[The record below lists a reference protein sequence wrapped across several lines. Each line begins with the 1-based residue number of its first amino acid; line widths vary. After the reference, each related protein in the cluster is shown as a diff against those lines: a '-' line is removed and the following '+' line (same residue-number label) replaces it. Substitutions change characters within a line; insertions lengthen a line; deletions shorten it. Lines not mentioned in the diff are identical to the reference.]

1 VGLVV
6 DTSALV
12 DVEREEIDLDR
23 AVTELGDPPV
33 VMPAI
38 VLAEL
43 LAGVRLARGRRAA
56 AARQAR
62 VTALRGRVPVVEFGE
77 SQADRWAELIVELRG
92 RGDLIPAN
100 DLVVAATAL
109 SLGWGVLVGRR
120 DEAHFRRVPAL
131 DVHVLAA

>member
-1 VGLVV
+1 MC
-6 DTSALV
+6 SAW
-12 DVEREEIDLDR
+12 RHR
-23 AVTELGDPPV
+23 AGSPLPRAWRHT
-33 VMPAI
+33 I

-43 LAGVRLARGRRAA
+43 LAGVKLARGRRAA

-62 VTALRGRVPVVEFGE
+62 VAALCGRVPIVEFGE
-77 SQADRWAELIVELRG
+77 SQADRWAGLFVELRG
-92 RGDLIPAN
+92 RGELIPAN
-100 DLVVAATAL
+100 DLVVAATAP